1 MDEDFGDD
9 YDDPEN
15 VNVGPIQQKTVRSP
29 GHFSDTRFATNSHEV
44 IRKFLHNYE
53 FYYRHMNREQED
65 NLDNI
70 NGAPFLFTTAAL
82 SDVYEVIGKTSNAVQ
97 KPGMPSWEISS
108 TVDTYIGTLKK

>member
-1 MDEDFGDD
+1 
-9 YDDPEN
+9 
-15 VNVGPIQQKTVRSP
+15 
-29 GHFSDTRFATNSHEV
+29 
-44 IRKFLHNYE
+44 
-53 FYYRHMNREQED
+53 MNREQED

-108 TVDTYIGTLKK
+108 TVDTYIGTLKKMSSNLNGVSLESLDKGLFPT